1 MRFAD
6 GANDAPSYC
15 VCGARVFRNLSDKLQ
30 TTFKNLTQRGKLSEG
45 DVDAGLREV
54 RLALLE
60 ADVNFTVVR
69 DFLARVK
76 GRSLG
81 AEVSKALNPGQ
92 QVIKIVHEELI
103 TTLGEPGKL
112 NLTGQPPH
120 VIMLV
125 GLQGAGKTTM
135 AAKLARW
142 LRSQGHKPLLVAA
155 DPYRPAAADQL
166 KTLGTQIDV
175 PVFHEAGR
183 PADVCGRAVEHA
195 QNIGYSVVI
204 LDTAGRLQIDP
215 AMMSEVL
222 AVKEKTA
229 PREVLLVADAMTGQE
244 AVRIAEGFNQKLG
257 LTGLILTKIDGDAR
271 GGAAISMR
279 AVTGV
284 PIKFLGVS
292 EKIDGIEVFAP
303 DRLSGR
309 ILGMGDMLGLIEK
322 AEQTFNIQEAQKAQ
336 EKLTSGEF
344 TLEDFRDQMK
354 QIKKMGPLGQLMEMI
369 PGMGRIAGQID
380 PNQLD
385 KGLVRIEAM
394 INSMTPHER
403 RNPQILNAS
412 RKRRVAGG
420 SGTSVQEIN
429 QLVKQFREMQKM
441 MKQLGQGK
449 GRGLPN
455 MFKNFR

>member
-1 MRFAD
+1 M
-6 GANDAPSYC
+6 
-15 VCGARVFRNLSDKLQ
+15 FRNLSDKLQ
-30 TTFKNLTQRGKLSEG
+30 TTFQNLTRRGKLSES

-54 RLALLE
+54 RMALLE

-76 GRSLG
+76 TRSIG

-92 QVIKIVHEELI
+92 QVIKIVYEELI

-183 PADVCGRAVEHA
+183 PADVCERAVEHA
-195 QNIGYSVVI
+195 QSIGYSVVI

-215 AMMSEVL
+215 TMMSEVL
-222 AVKEKTA
+222 AVKDKTT

-257 LTGLILTKIDGDAR
+257 LTGLILTKVDGDAR

-322 AEQTFNIQEAQKAQ
+322 AERAFNVQEAQKAQ

-354 QIKKMGPLGQLMEMI
+354 QIKKMGPLGQIMDMI
-369 PGMGRIAGQID
+369 PGMGRMVGQVD
-380 PNQLD
+380 QSQLD
-385 KGLVRIEAM
+385 KGLVRIEAI
-394 INSMTPHER
+394 INSMTPYER
-403 RNPQILNAS
+403 RNPQVLNAS
-412 RKRRVAGG
+412 RRRRVAGG

-429 QLVKQFREMQKM
+429 QLVKQFRDMQKM

-449 GRGLPN
+449 GRGLQN
-455 MFKNFR
+455 MFRNLR